1 MSETNTPAVST
12 ETETET
18 ARGVDVSVTIE
29 SPAAPEP
36 AAPAVSDAGDLQS
49 STAAWKLTL
58 SEFLKN
64 KMAVAGV
71 AILVFFIL
79 FCWLGPVFYHS
90 NQETTDL
97 LNTDGAPGAG
107 HPLGTDSNGF
117 DIIGRIMIG
126 GQTSLWIGFAAAVIA
141 TVIGTLW
148 GAVAGLLGGLI
159 DATLMRIVDILL
171 SLPFLLV
178 VLIISQRYG
187 ANTWGLIIILGVF
200 SWLVPARLIRG
211 EVLTLKVRDFVSA
224 ARVMGGTN
232 TRLIFRHL
240 IPNAMGTVI
249 VNITFQIADAILALA
264 ALGYLNFGVRY
275 PNTDWGSQ
283 LGDAQS
289 NLSNGYWWEVFPVG
303 IALVLV
309 VMAFNFIGDGLRD
322 AVDVRLRKR

>member
-1 MSETNTPAVST
+1 MSAI
-12 ETETET
+12 
-18 ARGVDVSVTIE
+18 IE
-29 SPAAPEP
+29 SPASPEP
-36 AAPAVSDAGDLQS
+36 AAAPVADAGDLQATTS
-49 STAAWKLTL
+49 AWKLTL
-58 SEFLKN
+58 REFLKN

-71 AILVFFIL
+71 AILVFFVL

-97 LNTDGAPGAG
+97 LNTDGAPGPG

-117 DIIGRIMIG
+117 DIIGRIMLG

-148 GAVAGLLGGLI
+148 GAVAGLLGGLV
-159 DATLMRIVDILL
+159 DATLMRVVDILL
-171 SLPFLLV
+171 ALPFLLV

-211 EVLTLKVRDFVSA
+211 EVLTLKMRDFVSA

-232 TRLIFRHL
+232 SRLIFRHL